1 MSKPVVEFVE
11 VDGIN
16 LRVATQRGVP
26 GSLPLLLFNGIG
38 ANLELCFPFMEAM
51 PEREIVIFDVPGV
64 GRSEMSWRPRR
75 FSGLARLANK
85 LLDRQGYQ
93 QVDVIGVSWGG
104 ALAQQFARQY
114 PQRIRGLLL
123 SATFCEP
130 ETDEGKR
137 RRNDM
142 ADRLLREGM
151 HPYAEEVLPKMLAAR
166 SIATLPA
173 VAAHVTAMMQATD
186 PEGAAAA
193 LRGRAERPPYES
205 TLASLTVP
213 TLVVVGSE
221 DAFTTREQ
229 AEHMRDLV
237 QGSELV
243 WLAGIGHMPNLE
255 SPALFN
261 ATLIRWLE
269 RCASKRTS
277 VRT

>member
-1 MSKPVVEFVE
+1 MTTAFLN
-11 VDGIN
+11 GIT
-16 LRVATQRGVP
+16 VGFDQRGEGPDTLLLVHGHPFNRSMWAPQTSAIAAAGWRVVVPDLRGFGETTVVP
-26 GSLPLLLFNGIG
+26 GIT
-38 ANLELCFPFMEAM
+38 
-51 PEREIVIFDVPGV
+51 RFDV
-64 GRSEMSWRPRR
+64 
-75 FSGLARLANK
+75 FAADLAS
-85 LLDRQGYQ
+85 LLDHLGIE
-93 QVDVIGVSWGG
+93 DAVIGGLSMGG
-104 ALAQQFARQY
+104 QIAMEFARQY
-114 PQRIRGLLL
+114 PQRVRGVLL

-130 ETDEGKR
+130 ETDDGKR

-151 HPYAEEVLPKMLAAR
+151 RPYAEEVLPKMLAAR

-243 WLAGIGHMPNLE
+243 WLAGVGHMPNLE
-255 SPALFN
+255 SPELFN